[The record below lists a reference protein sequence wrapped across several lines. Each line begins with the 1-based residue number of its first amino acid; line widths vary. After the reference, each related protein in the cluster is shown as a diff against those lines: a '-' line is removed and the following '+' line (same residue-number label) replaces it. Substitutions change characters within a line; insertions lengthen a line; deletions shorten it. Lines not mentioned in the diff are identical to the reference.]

1 MGLNKFLLECFC
13 NDNLQ
18 NLKVLFW
25 YVYHTINVTQYSQTC
40 KLVLIL
46 YGLLYYNV
54 LPTGPKVIADV
65 VARWNKHYW
74 PIARFSSSL
83 GFDVC
88 GNQYLSPIRA
98 GEVHK
103 LGHDVK
109 T

>member
-1 MGLNKFLLECFC
+1 M
-13 NDNLQ
+13 
-18 NLKVLFW
+18 
-25 YVYHTINVTQYSQTC
+25 TQYSQTC

-54 LPTGPKVIADV
+54 LPAGPKVIADV

-74 PIARFSSSL
+74 PIARVSSSL